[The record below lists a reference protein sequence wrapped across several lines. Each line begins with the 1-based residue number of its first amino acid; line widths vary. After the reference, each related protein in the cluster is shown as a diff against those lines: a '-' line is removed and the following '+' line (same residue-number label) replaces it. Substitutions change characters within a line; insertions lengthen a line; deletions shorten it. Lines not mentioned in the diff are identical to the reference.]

1 MALPSPNL
9 DDRRFQ
15 QLVDEAKR
23 YVQQR
28 SPSGPTTMCRTP
40 GSR

>member
-15 QLVDEAKR
+15 QFVDDAKR
-23 YVQQR
+23 YIQQR
-28 SPSGPTTMCRTP
+28 APSGPTTTSPTRA
-40 GSR
+40 